1 MARRAVLPPNFEVA
15 QQLMQHV
22 HHRLPTHRTPT
33 PPGEMLLH
41 QFLVPWG
48 MSQMELARR
57 IGVSYPRVN
66 EIVNGKRGITPDTAL
81 RLARLFNMTA
91 EFWTGLQERWDLWHA
106 LHSDTAPDIL
116 KIEPMPKG
124 RIYEEGE
131 DGEDEAASLA
141 AD

>member
-1 MARRAVLPPNFEVA
+1 MARRTVLPPNFEVA

-22 HHRLPTHRTPT
+22 HHRLPTHRPPT

-41 QFLVPWG
+41 EFLIPWG

-66 EIVNGKRGITPDTAL
+66 EIVKGKRGITPDTAL
-81 RLARLFNMTA
+81 RLARLTNMTA
-91 EFWTGLQERWDLWHA
+91 DFWIGLQRSWDLWHA
-106 LHSDTAPDIL
+106 LHSDTAADIL

-131 DGEDEAASLA
+131 DDEAQPLA